1 MVLCYSASNET
12 DISNV
17 RFSSSLLTLLSIRSS
32 GRSNHVRWLL
42 VHLLFSRQ
50 QPDMRQV
57 ATRTI
62 ACGSHHTPAGTRT
75 AAHRNPLPL
84 VWCHFC
90 KSRRV
95 IRRVSTTIL
104 NPGRVF
110 YKCPNHGVIICL
122 SVVLLLSV
130 ADFLIVWL
138 MIFQFDS
145 CRKGKIR
152 VICISGKLLM
162 WGSETTLIIWLASE
176 SQYQQVGVL
185 DK

>member
-17 RFSSSLLTLLSIRSS
+17 RFSSSLLTLPSLRNS
-32 GRSNHVRWLL
+32 GRSNHVHWLL

-57 ATRTI
+57 ATVPSPVGLI
-62 ACGSHHTPAGTRT
+62 TPPPAR
-75 AAHRNPLPL
+75 APQPIAHRNPLPL
-84 VWCHFC
+84 VWCHCC

-95 IRRVSTTIL
+95 IRRVSTTIR
-104 NPGRVF
+104 NPGRVL

-130 ADFLIVWL
+130 ADFFNSFVDDLPI
-138 MIFQFDS
+138 
-145 CRKGKIR
+145 
-152 VICISGKLLM
+152 
-162 WGSETTLIIWLASE
+162 
-176 SQYQQVGVL
+176 
-185 DK
+185 